1 MAEDQEKPGK
11 GGKKFQERLPGEK
24 RTRKNEVKNDRK
36 PTGFGSGT
44 RKSYTPREGD
54 DRKRSFGNDRESG
67 TRREGDDSSTDR
79 KRSFG
84 NDRESGTRKPYTRR
98 EGDDRS
104 TDRKRSFGN
113 DRESGTRKPYTRREG
128 DDRSTDRKRNF
139 GNDRESGT
147 RQPYTRR
154 EGDDRSTDRKRSFG
168 NDREGGTRK
177 PYTRR
182 EGEDR
187 STDRKR
193 SFGNDRE
200 SGTRKPYTRREGDDR
215 GTDRKR
221 SFGNDRNGGTR
232 KPYQTEKPVSRGRKP
247 AISEEK
253 PVRKTRGKT
262 ESNYEPASNF
272 KGRGKEYR
280 KTAEQRDKEENLASG
295 EIRLN
300 RFIAM
305 SGKHSRREA
314 DTMISEGRVSVNNE
328 VVTELGTHVGP
339 SDVVKLD
346 NQRIRA
352 QKPVYIL
359 LNKPKGY
366 VTTTEDQDGR
376 ATVMD
381 LINLPGA
388 ENLFPVG
395 RLDRNTTGVLLI
407 TNDGELAQRLMHP
420 SFEIKKIYRVK
431 LDRKPSKDHMLAWIE
446 GIQLEDGPMS
456 FEQVGFV
463 EKNDQNVLGVEIK
476 SGRNRIVRR
485 MFEHFNYEVKSLD
498 RVMLGEFDKI
508 NLGRG
513 RWRFLNDKELRV
525 VEKLKASAKR
535 KR

>member
-1 MAEDQEKPGK
+1 MAEEKERPGK

-24 RTRKNEVKNDRK
+24 RTRKNEVKTERKSTGYGAGPRK
-36 PTGFGSGT
+36 P
-44 RKSYTPREGD
+44 YTPREGD
-54 DRKRSFGNDRESG
+54 DRG
-67 TRREGDDSSTDR
+67 TDR

-84 NDRESGTRKPYTRR
+84 NDRDAGTRKPYTRREGDDRGTDRKRSFGNDRDAGTRKPYTRR

-113 DRESGTRKPYTRREG
+113 DRDAGPRKPYT
-128 DDRSTDRKRNF
+128 
-139 GNDRESGT
+139 
-147 RQPYTRR
+147 PR

-168 NDREGGTRK
+168 GEADKPVRK
-177 PYTRR
+177 SAYP
-182 EGEDR
+182 
-187 STDRKR
+187 K
-193 SFGNDRE
+193 
-200 SGTRKPYTRREGDDR
+200 
-215 GTDRKR
+215 
-221 SFGNDRNGGTR
+221 
-232 KPYQTEKPVSRGRKP
+232 TEAPVSRGRKV
-247 AISEEK
+247 ATDEK
-253 PVRKTRGKT
+253 PLRKTRGKQ
-262 ESNYEPASNF
+262 ESAHEPAPNF
-272 KGRGKEYR
+272 KGRGKEFR

-295 EIRLN
+295 LIRLN

-339 SDVVKLD
+339 EDLVKLD
-346 NQRIRA
+346 NHRIRA

-366 VTTTEDQDGR
+366 VTTTDDQDGR

-381 LINLPGA
+381 LINLPGS

-420 SFEIKKIYRVK
+420 SFEIKKIYRAK

-446 GIQLEDGPMS
+446 GVELEDGRMS

-463 EKNDQNVLGVEIK
+463 EKNDPNVLGVEIK

-485 MFEHFNYEVKSLD
+485 MFEHYGYEVKSLD
-498 RVMLGEFDKI
+498 RVMLGEFDKV

-525 VEKLKASAKR
+525 VEKLKAAGKKKR
-535 KR
+535 

>member
-1 MAEDQEKPGK
+1 VAEEKERPGK

-24 RTRKNEVKNDRK
+24 RTRKNEVKTERKSTGYGAGPRK
-36 PTGFGSGT
+36 P
-44 RKSYTPREGD
+44 YTPREGD
-54 DRKRSFGNDRESG
+54 DRG
-67 TRREGDDSSTDR
+67 
-79 KRSFG
+79 
-84 NDRESGTRKPYTRR
+84 
-98 EGDDRS
+98 
-104 TDRKRSFGN
+104 
-113 DRESGTRKPYTRREG
+113 
-128 DDRSTDRKRNF
+128 
-139 GNDRESGT
+139 
-147 RQPYTRR
+147 
-154 EGDDRSTDRKRSFG
+154 TDRKRSFG
-168 NDREGGTRK
+168 NDREG
-177 PYTRR
+177 
-182 EGEDR
+182 
-187 STDRKR
+187 
-193 SFGNDRE
+193 
-200 SGTRKPYTRREGDDR
+200 GTRKPYTRREGDDR

-221 SFGNDRNGGTR
+221 SFGNDRDAGTR
-232 KPYQTEKPVSRGRKP
+232 KPYTRREGDDRGTDRKRSIGNDRDAGTRKPYTRREGDDRTTTERKRSFGDEGASRTRKPANSKTEAPVSRGRKV
-247 AISEEK
+247 ATDEK
-253 PVRKTRGKT
+253 PLRKTRGKQ
-262 ESNYEPASNF
+262 ESAHEPAPNF
-272 KGRGKEYR
+272 KGRGKEFR

-295 EIRLN
+295 LIRLN

-339 SDVVKLD
+339 EDVVKLD
-346 NQRIRA
+346 NHRIRA

-366 VTTTEDQDGR
+366 VTTTDDQDGR

-381 LINLPGA
+381 LINLPGS

-420 SFEIKKIYRVK
+420 SFEIKKIYRAK

-446 GIQLEDGPMS
+446 GVELEDGRMS

-463 EKNDQNVLGVEIK
+463 EKNDPNVLGVEIK

-485 MFEHFNYEVKSLD
+485 MFEHYGYEVKSLD
-498 RVMLGEFDKI
+498 RVMLGEFDKV

-525 VEKLKASAKR
+525 VEKLKAAGKKKR
-535 KR
+535 